1 MSIAVGLLPLPVI
14 NKSAEP
20 SRVRP
25 RPFSTARQVGL
36 VDSYKQISG
45 AISCETTT
53 LFYCQTGGLGRQT
66 LRYDL
71 IIIHN
76 NKLLSYTN

>member
-36 VDSYKQISG
+36 DSQQQIAQLHKSIMLSG
-45 AISCETTT
+45 M
-53 LFYCQTGGLGRQT
+53 GLT
-66 LRYDL
+66 
-71 IIIHN
+71 
-76 NKLLSYTN
+76 